1 MPDEIRSSLFTF
13 VKLNVADIDAMTRF
27 FVEGFG
33 LTHADTVDTPQFR
46 EHMMAGKK
54 GSLTVVLFHRKTD
67 EPIAIGNGWGPLGM
81 ITRDLDADVARA
93 VNAGATQKGETVQFG
108 PARIAFVLTPEGHE
122 IELMQM
128 SAN

>member
-27 FVEGFG
+27 FVDGFG

-93 VNAGATQKGETVQFG
+93 VDAGATQKGETVQFG

>member
-33 LTHADTVDTPQFR
+33 MTHADTVDTPQFR